1 MFTKNMMGFRT
12 IFLNNLRNLYF
23 KGLVRLF
30 QQIYH
35 SSNVFWRKLPKKIQ
49 ESSKAQIYLKQNAV
63 FWMAVETCYMWM
75 FFWELMKN
83 FQNRKKKFSW
93 WRKQYLSKK
102 NEIIKFFPNED
113 IFSKKNWDFFLQ
125 NGETSLSYI
134 FQNLFQNREI
144 FFKIKG
150 LLTNS
155 HKMGDKIIKKFC

>member
-1 MFTKNMMGFRT
+1 MFTKNMMGFKT
-12 IFLNNLRNLYF
+12 IFVNNLRNLYF

-83 FQNRKKKFSW
+83 FQNRKKKFSR

-102 NEIIKFFPNED
+102 KRNYKILSKRGHFFKKKLRLFFAKRRNIIKLY
-113 IFSKKNWDFFLQ
+113 FSKPFPKSRN
-125 NGETSLSYI
+125 I
-134 FQNLFQNREI
+134 FQNKRFTYKLW
-144 FFKIKG
+144 
-150 LLTNS
+150 
-155 HKMGDKIIKKFC
+155 

>member
-1 MFTKNMMGFRT
+1 MFTKNMMGFKT
-12 IFLNNLRNLYF
+12 IFVNNLRNLYF

-83 FQNRKKKFSW
+83 FQNRKKKFSG

-102 NEIIKFFPNED
+102 NEIIKFFSNED
-113 IFSKKNWDFFLQ
+113 VFSKKIDTFFYKT
-125 NGETSLSYI
+125 E
-134 FQNLFQNREI
+134 
-144 FFKIKG
+144 K
-150 LLTNS
+150 
-155 HKMGDKIIKKFC
+155 HH

>member
-83 FQNRKKKFSW
+83 FQNRKKKFSR

-102 NEIIKFFPNED
+102 KRNYKILSKRGHFF
-113 IFSKKNWDFFLQ
+113 KKNWDFFLQ

-155 HKMGDKIIKKFC
+155 DKMGYKIIKKFC